1 MMLNLDI
8 NIVCSDLRLIAGE
21 CQCKIRNVCGRHGT
35 ALVVSIIGIQQRVEP
50 RRQDCKQEPAAGGNN
65 NVTSGN
71 DSEL

>member
-1 MMLNLDI
+1 MSVIEVLNTL
-8 NIVCSDLRLIAGE
+8 NILPLW
-21 CQCKIRNVCGRHGT
+21 CQYKIRNVCGRHGT

-50 RRQDCKQEPAAGGNN
+50 RRQDCKQEPAAGGND